1 MGDQLMQI
9 DLDKVLREKAP
20 KKSKYVPRCLM
31 NYLKRVVHQDRL
43 NEFIRYGDG
52 RIGVDYLKAMLEYT
66 GVTVNVE
73 GLENISSDAAPSI
86 FVCNHPL
93 GAIDG
98 VGVGYALGSFFNGK
112 IRYMVNDLLMNLP
125 GFAPLCIPI
134 NKTGHQNRT
143 LPEQVHEELSSDN
156 HLILFPAGV
165 CSRRKHGLVRD
176 LAWGKQFIVQ
186 AQKMQRDVVPMHF
199 SGCNS
204 NFFYRLAN
212 IREALGIKFN
222 IEMLF
227 LVDELFRNEGQ
238 TFTLTIGKPIPYTTF
253 TKERKPKEWAQYV
266 RSIVYGLSKI

>member
-1 MGDQLMQI
+1 MADQLMQI
-9 DLDKVLREKAP
+9 DLDEVLREKAP
-20 KKSKYVPRCLM
+20 KKSKYVPRFLM
-31 NYLKRVVHQDRL
+31 NYLKRIVHQDRL

-66 GVTVNVE
+66 GVTVKVE
-73 GLENISSDAAPSI
+73 GLENIPSDLEPSI

-98 VGVGYALGSFFNGK
+98 VGVGYALGSYFDGK

-134 NKTGHQNRT
+134 NKTGHQSRK
-143 LPEQVHEELSSDN
+143 LPEQVREELSSDN

-176 LAWGKQFIVQ
+176 LPWGKQFIVQ
-186 AQKMQRDVVPMHF
+186 AQKMQRDVVPMYF

-204 NFFYRLAN
+204 NFFYRLAT

-227 LVDELFRNEGQ
+227 LVDELFRNEGK

-253 TKERKPKEWAQYV
+253 TKDKKSHEWAQYV
-266 RSIVYGLSKI
+266 RNIVYGLSEK